1 MIRTGYTADTKEWQR
16 VRRQLLSANRKS
28 LQVGWF
34 NGELHSQA
42 SENGPPIP
50 LAQLA
55 KWLHDGTVNANG
67 TSIPPRPFIA
77 EGLMVYLRNRPT
89 FERSLRRHLPA
100 ILSGVMTWDQFYGAL
115 GNEMVE
121 LLQMVMDSWSYP
133 PNAPLTIQ
141 LKGRDDPLDKTG
153 ELISKVKWRIG
164 DKEFV

>member
-1 MIRTGYTADTKEWQR
+1 
-16 VRRQLLSANRKS
+16 
-28 LQVGWF
+28 
-34 NGELHSQA
+34 
-42 SENGPPIP
+42 
-50 LAQLA
+50 
-55 KWLHDGTVNANG
+55 
-67 TSIPPRPFIA
+67 
-77 EGLMVYLRNRPT
+77 MVYLRNRPT